1 MQLLSVFNFAIAIQG
16 IFLAYL
22 VANKRFNS
30 PSYRI
35 LALLLLSM
43 SLTILGSVLGLSGY
57 YRQFPHLIRVA
68 DPLVFLF
75 GPLLY
80 FYIQLQTTEK
90 LTKYYYHLIPFVL
103 YVLVTIPFYLLSGDE
118 KIRFGEDMFLKQQ
131 KSVLVAAIQS
141 VRMIHISIY
150 IILSLFLIKKYH
162 RLLGANFSN
171 IKKYDLENV
180 RRLLRLFLIL
190 LVIALVISSV
200 SLTGKINLILANNL
214 ISLGMGIVIYGL
226 AYSVWNKPDINSV
239 QGLYEPETDTS
250 GGAAESKEAKSRS
263 TYHLSETQYLRL
275 SDQLKVLMEETK
287 PYLKSEFSLN
297 DLSAQLNLQPY
308 LTSELLSRY
317 HKASFFDVINSYRV
331 NEIKERLSDPSF
343 RHYSIL
349 SIAYDCGF
357 NSKSS
362 FNTAFKKFAGKTP
375 SEYRDTQP
383 A

>member
-30 PSYRI
+30 LSYRI

-103 YVLVTIPFYLLSGDE
+103 YVLVTIPFYLLSGEE

-131 KSVLVAAIQS
+131 KPVLVAAIQS
-141 VRMIHISIY
+141 ARMVHISIY
-150 IILSLFLIKKYH
+150 IIMSLISIKRYH

-171 IKKYDLENV
+171 IEKYDLEKV

-190 LVIALVISSV
+190 LVIALVISAV
-200 SLTGKINLILANNL
+200 SLTGKINLIVANNL
-214 ISLGMGIVIYGL
+214 ISLGMGVVIYGL

-239 QGLYEPETDTS
+239 QGLYVPETDTS

-263 TYHLSETQYLRL
+263 TYHLSETQYLRF

-317 HKASFFDVINSYRV
+317 YKASFFDVINSYRV
-331 NEIKERLSDPSF
+331 NEVKERLSDPSF

-362 FNTAFKKFAGKTP
+362 FNTAFKKFARKTP

>member
-1 MQLLSVFNFAIAIQG
+1 
-16 IFLAYL
+16 
-22 VANKRFNS
+22 
-30 PSYRI
+30 
-35 LALLLLSM
+35 M